1 MRLLLFEELVVD
13 VESEDGSDRSGN
25 HTHAKHRD
33 DTQHTAHLLSS
44 WIDAVVERCSIGAI
58 ISERIQRFNRRID
71 NRLTFRFQVND

>member
-13 VESEDGSDRSGN
+13 VESENGSYRSGN

-58 ISERIQRFNRRID
+58 ISKNLQRFN
-71 NRLTFRFQVND
+71 TTH